1 MSFKSGLLWQINSG
15 SNPASY
21 LFGTVHL
28 QSPIYTDHLQ
38 LITEKIKSCS
48 FFGAEVDLDR
58 MESSDLQHFFKLPDS
73 LNWSSYLRPGQW
85 NKMQR
90 ISLQRF
96 GIDLNQFTGM
106 FPMIGLNQLSLQLI
120 GRSLEKSLDQ
130 QLWELAR
137 QCDRQMIGLEDFDT
151 HFNMIR
157 SIDLQDQIKMIR
169 ELFNNLERSKRKYQK
184 MISDYND
191 QDIRAIY
198 KSSRKML
205 GKYRHLMLNQR
216 NQLMLSKMLELMKT
230 DTGFFSCGAGHLYGM
245 EGLLRLLKKAG
256 FVLQP
261 VKLLAV

>member
-38 LITEKIKSCS
+38 LITEKLNPAVFWSGSGFRSNGI
-48 FFGAEVDLDR
+48 FG
-58 MESSDLQHFFKLPDS
+58 SSTFFKLPDS

-137 QCDRQMIGLEDFDT
+137 QCDRHMIGLEDFDI

-184 MISDYND
+184 
-191 QDIRAIY
+191 
-198 KSSRKML
+198 
-205 GKYRHLMLNQR
+205 
-216 NQLMLSKMLELMKT
+216 
-230 DTGFFSCGAGHLYGM
+230 
-245 EGLLRLLKKAG
+245 
-256 FVLQP
+256 
-261 VKLLAV
+261 